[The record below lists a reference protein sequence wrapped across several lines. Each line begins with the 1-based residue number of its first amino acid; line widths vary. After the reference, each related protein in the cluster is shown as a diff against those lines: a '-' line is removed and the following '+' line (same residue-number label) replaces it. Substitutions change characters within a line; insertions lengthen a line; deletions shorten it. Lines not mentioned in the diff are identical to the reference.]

1 GQTSWPP
8 VGSSDGH
15 QREETLAAYG
25 QNSMALDTPLG
36 PEMDDGP
43 DAGHGV
49 TVNMVGTGAEP
60 SRTPLHR
67 CTDAPMHR
75 W

>member
-1 GQTSWPP
+1 PVPDGVSWRRGLSRQGGHPP
-8 VGSSDGH
+8 
-15 QREETLAAYG
+15 
-25 QNSMALDTPLG
+25 PLG

>member
-1 GQTSWPP
+1 RGLSRQGGHPP
-8 VGSSDGH
+8 
-15 QREETLAAYG
+15 
-25 QNSMALDTPLG
+25 PLG

-67 CTDAPMHR
+67 CTDGDDEAHR
-75 W
+75 RNHRPALSS